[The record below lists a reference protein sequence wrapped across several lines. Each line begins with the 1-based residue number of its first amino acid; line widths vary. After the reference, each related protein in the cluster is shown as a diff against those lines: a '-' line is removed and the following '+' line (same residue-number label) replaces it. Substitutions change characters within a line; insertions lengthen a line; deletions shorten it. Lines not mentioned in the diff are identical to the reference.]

1 MSRAAAES
9 FVPFDPVPVPGE
21 KSGGTAPGLK
31 VVPKGEA
38 GASFAPLQSAVSAH
52 AHASG
57 SPAGKPIVTL
67 QREGE
72 RIAGIRIECGCGQV
86 IELACSY

>member
-9 FVPFDPVPVPGE
+9 FVPFDPLPTPGQ
-21 KSGGTAPGLK
+21 KSSGTAPGLK
-31 VVPKGEA
+31 VVAKGETTPA
-38 GASFAPLQSAVSAH
+38 FTPMQNPATHSHP
-52 AHASG
+52 SG
-57 SPAGKPIVTL
+57 NAAGKPVITL

-72 RIAGIRIECGCGQV
+72 RISGIRIECACGQV